1 MTPLDERS
9 EPSGTDQR
17 RVAEENAAWLRRR
30 GVPLLDNEGGEALAT
45 LRDAMERFEAVV
57 ELHGGDLMVDEPV
70 NVGEKPEKP
79 DDRLFALPTRGDDE
93 SLGAYT
99 ARVNAAAD
107 AANQGPW
114 S

>member
-1 MTPLDERS
+1 MTPLDGRA
-9 EPSGTDQR
+9 EPSGADLR
-17 RVAEENAAWLRRR
+17 RAREENAAWLARR
-30 GVPLLDNEGGEALAT
+30 GVPLFDNESGEALVT
-45 LRDAMERFEAVV
+45 LRDAIERFESVV

-70 NVGEKPEKP
+70 NVGERPEKP
-79 DDRLFALPTRGDDE
+79 DNRLFALPTRGDDE
-93 SLGAYT
+93 SLSAYT

>member
-1 MTPLDERS
+1 MTPPEGRA
-9 EPSGTDQR
+9 EPSGADLR
-17 RVAEENAAWLRRR
+17 RAAEENAAWLARR
-30 GVPLLDNEGGEALAT
+30 GVPLFDNEGGEALVT
-45 LRDAMERFEAVV
+45 LRDAIERFESVV

-79 DDRLFALPTRGDDE
+79 DNRLFALPTRGDDE
-93 SLGAYT
+93 SLAAYT

>member
-1 MTPLDERS
+1 MTAFGGRA
-9 EPSGTDQR
+9 EPSDADQR
-17 RVAEENAAWLRRR
+17 RASDENAAWLRRR
-30 GVPLLDNEGGEALAT
+30 GVPLFDNEDGEALVT
-45 LRDAMERFEAVV
+45 LRDAIERFESVV

-70 NVGEKPEKP
+70 KVGEEPERP
-79 DDRLFALPTRGDDE
+79 DNRLFALPTRGDDE
-93 SLGAYT
+93 SLSAYT

>member
-1 MTPLDERS
+1 MTPLDGRA
-9 EPSGTDQR
+9 EPSGDDQR
-17 RVAEENAAWLRRR
+17 RASEENAAWLRRR
-30 GVPLLDNEGGEALAT
+30 GVPLFDNEGGEALVT
-45 LRDAMERFEAVV
+45 LRDAIERFEAVV

-70 NVGEKPEKP
+70 RVGEKPEKP
-79 DDRLFALPTRGDDE
+79 DSRLFALPTRGDDE

-99 ARVNAAAD
+99 ARVNASAD

>member
-1 MTPLDERS
+1 MTPLDERA
-9 EPSGTDQR
+9 EPSGPDQR
-17 RVAEENAAWLRRR
+17 RVSEENIAWLRQR
-30 GVPLLDNEGGEALAT
+30 GVRLFDNEAGEALAD
-45 LRDAMERFEAVV
+45 LRDAIERFEAVV

-70 NVGEKPEKP
+70 RIGEKPEKP
-79 DDRLFALPTRGDDE
+79 DSRLFALPTRGDDE

-99 ARVNAAAD
+99 GRVNAAAD

>member
-9 EPSGTDQR
+9 GPSRADQR
-17 RVAEENAAWLRRR
+17 RASEENAAWLRRR
-30 GVPLLDNEGGEALAT
+30 GVPLLESEGGEALVT
-45 LRDAMERFEAVV
+45 LRDAIERFEAVV

-70 NVGEKPEKP
+70 RVGRKPEKP
-79 DDRLFALPTRGDDE
+79 DNKLFALPTRGDDE
-93 SLGAYT
+93 SLSAYT